1 MGYTHPTIRER
12 DSGRMA
18 SAATVP
24 LVPLVLGWGGGVVG
38 AGTPAHRAYGRQD
51 GTELAETDLRV
62 FRQLNAKD
70 CRSFWVEGSLHFGA
84 CAGCRLRGKPGLRGD
99 HEAHRF
105 DREWGVRLKA

>member
-1 MGYTHPTIRER
+1 M
-12 DSGRMA
+12 
-18 SAATVP
+18 P
-24 LVPLVLGWGGGVVG
+24 LVPLVHGWGGGGVG
-38 AGTPAHRAYGRQD
+38 AGRQPTAYGRQD

-84 CAGCRLRGKPGLRGD
+84 CAGCRLRGKPGPRGD

-105 DREWGVRLKA
+105 DKEWGVRLKA